1 MAQDAGAVRSRTIQQ
16 GGTMTDA
23 GATEEPQM
31 EEGDPPL
38 NRAQRRAQARGKGRT
53 SPRRQD
59 NLMSM
64 MENQVEAETAEG
76 GEARPS
82 DALTEATAGETR
94 LTGAGTG
101 GATESAERS
110 PEHEARDPQGHQR
123 K

>member
-1 MAQDAGAVRSRTIQQ
+1 
-16 GGTMTDA
+16 MTDPE
-23 GATEEPQM
+23 ATQDDSAPDEADQ
-31 EEGDPPL
+31 PL
-38 NRAQRRAQARGKGRT
+38 NRAQRREQARGKGRS

-64 MENQVEAETAEG
+64 AENQDQSETLEG
-76 GEARPS
+76 DEAREPDAPS
-82 DALTEATAGETR
+82 EATAGETR

-110 PEHEARDPQGHQR
+110 PEHEARDPQGQQR

>member
-1 MAQDAGAVRSRTIQQ
+1 
-16 GGTMTDA
+16 MTDPETTQEDPA
-23 GATEEPQM
+23 SDEA
-31 EEGDPPL
+31 DPPL
-38 NRAQRRAQARGKGRT
+38 NRAERRAQARGKGRT

-64 MENQVEAETAEG
+64 AENQDQAETVEGVEAQEPDA
-76 GEARPS
+76 PS
-82 DALTEATAGETR
+82 EATAGETR
-94 LTGAGTG
+94 MTGAGTG